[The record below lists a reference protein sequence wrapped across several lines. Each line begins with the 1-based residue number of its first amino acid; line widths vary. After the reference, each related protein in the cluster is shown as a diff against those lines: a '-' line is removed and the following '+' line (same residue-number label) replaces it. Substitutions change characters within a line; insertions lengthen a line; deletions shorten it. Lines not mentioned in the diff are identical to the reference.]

1 MLILMAGL
9 PGSGKS
15 TLSRALAAEVGGT
28 VLDKD
33 EIRATLFSP
42 SDIEHSA
49 EQDDFCMGIMLK
61 VAGYLFRRNP
71 ARRIFLDGRTFSRT
85 YQLDRATGFAEALS
99 QPWRI
104 LECVCSEETARTRLS
119 EDAGHLAANRDFEL
133 YLEVKAR
140 FEEVSLPK
148 TVIDTDQALEA
159 CVRIAR
165 TCTGIERSAFGSK
178 TVSSLKGLGSS

>member
-15 TLSRALAAEVGGT
+15 TLSRALATELGGT

-42 SDIEHSA
+42 DDIEHST

-61 VAGYLFRRNP
+61 VAGYLFRKDHS
-71 ARRIFLDGRTFSRT
+71 RRIFLDGRTFSRA
-85 YQLDRATGFAEALS
+85 YQLERATGFAEALS

-104 LECVCSEETARTRLS
+104 LECVCSEATARRRLA
-119 EDAGHLAANRDFEL
+119 EDEGHLAANRDFEL
-133 YLEVKAR
+133 YLKVKAR
-140 FEEVSLPK
+140 FEEINLPK
-148 TVIDTDQALEA
+148 TVMDTDRPIGTCIQIAKSAL
-159 CVRIAR
+159 V
-165 TCTGIERSAFGSK
+165 
-178 TVSSLKGLGSS
+178 